1 MPSSSY
7 TAVKVAVAQD
17 QLEKLKTF
25 LTQHLQKKPLS
36 IKIDL
41 KNNGG
46 SDGDHT
52 LLLTNGQIAKLDRAR
67 AMGRRATKT
76 IKLSRRQVKANM
88 RHQGG
93 FLGLL
98 AGLAAKALPALA
110 KGLATG
116 LVSGAV
122 SRAVKGSGGG
132 DGLYLFRSGHCIK
145 VDPVKGNG
153 LYLHPSPSSHGLH
166 GDGLYLK
173 RGDTIHNGEGLILGK
188 NSPFKNIPIL
198 GWIL

>member
-1 MPSSSY
+1 MSSY

-41 KNNGG
+41 KNNG

-52 LLLTNGQIAKLDRAR
+52 LLLTNSQIAKLDRAR
-67 AMGRRATKT
+67 TMGRRSTKT
-76 IKLSRRQVKANM
+76 IRLSTRQVKANM
-88 RHQGG
+88 KHQGG

-98 AGLAAKALPALA
+98 AGLAAKVLPALA

-122 SRAVKGSGGG
+122 SRVVKGSG
-132 DGLYLFRSGHCIK
+132 DGLYLIRSGHCIK